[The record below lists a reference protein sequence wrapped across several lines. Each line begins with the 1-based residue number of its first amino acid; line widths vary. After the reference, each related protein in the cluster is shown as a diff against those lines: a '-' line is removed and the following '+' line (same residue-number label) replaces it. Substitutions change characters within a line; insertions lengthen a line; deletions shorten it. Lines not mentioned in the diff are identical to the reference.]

1 MPGWLPKRNVV
12 VPLDFSES
20 SIAALHTALSLVDE
34 PAHVH
39 VVHVLPDLSAMEP
52 GVLWGEITDESRTA
66 HVVAAIRDR
75 LKNDHDCEGVTIAV
89 RVGKPSKEITRHAG
103 EIGADLIVIS
113 SHGEGIVSAI
123 LGSTTE
129 RVVHLAPC
137 PVLVLKS

>member
-1 MPGWLPKRNVV
+1 MAGWLPKKNVV

-20 SIAALHTALSLVDE
+20 SIAALHTALSLVVD
-34 PAHVH
+34 PSAVH

-52 GVLWGEITDESRTA
+52 GVRWGEITDESRST
-66 HVVAAIRDR
+66 HVIAAIRER
-75 LKNDHDCEGVTIAV
+75 LRNDHDCEGVTIAV
-89 RVGKPSKEITRHAG
+89 RVGKPSREITNYARDIA
-103 EIGADLIVIS
+103 ADLIVIS

-129 RVVHLAPC
+129 RVVHLSPC